1 MVQLTNT
8 LGTQN
13 LKEHCNGIVNK
24 HAGYTESQGTL
35 QWQLTNTLGTQ
46 NLKEH
51 CNGIVNK
58 HWIHR
63 ISRSTAMVQLNTLDT
78 QNLKAMV
85 QLTNTLDTQNLK
97 EHCNGIV
104 NKHPGYT
111 ESQGALQWYS

>member
-8 LGTQN
+8 LDTQN

-24 HAGYTESQGTL
+24 H
-35 QWQLTNTLGTQ
+35 
-46 NLKEH
+46 
-51 CNGIVNK
+51 
-58 HWIHR
+58 
-63 ISRSTAMVQLNTLDT
+63 
-78 QNLKAMV
+78 
-85 QLTNTLDTQNLK
+85 LDTQNLK